1 MSFFKNI
8 IHTFKNSFNFQGRA
22 SRKEFWLFTL
32 FYLIIYFPI
41 STYESVQYAIN
52 NFASY
57 EVSSWDVLL
66 SSPISLIITLIF
78 IFPVLSLTCRRLHD
92 TGRSGWYQLLYIT
105 IIGTI
110 PLLYWFTKPGNP
122 SANKFGLPN
131 PTK

>member
-8 IHTFKNSFNFQGRA
+8 IYTFKNSFNFQGRA

-32 FYLIIYFPI
+32 FYIIIYFPI

-57 EVSSWDVLL
+57 DVSSWDVLL
-66 SSPISLIITLIF
+66 SSPLTLTINLIF
-78 IFPVLSLTCRRLHD
+78 IFPILSLTCRRLHD
-92 TGRSGWYQLLYIT
+92 TGKSGWYQLLYIT
-105 IIGTI
+105 IIGMI
-110 PLLYWFTKPGNP
+110 PLLYWFTQPGNP

-131 PTK
+131 PIK

>member
-32 FYLIIYFPI
+32 FYIIIYFPI
-41 STYESVQYAIN
+41 STYESVQYMIN

-57 EVSSWDVLL
+57 DVSTWDVFL
-66 SSPISLIITLIF
+66 SSPLTLTINLIF

-92 TGRSGWYQLLYIT
+92 IGRSGWYQFLYIT
-105 IIGTI
+105 IIGMI
-110 PLLYWFTKPGNP
+110 PLLYWFAQPGNP

-131 PTK
+131 PIK

>member
-1 MSFFKNI
+1 MSFFKNTT
-8 IHTFKNSFNFQGRA
+8 HTFKNSFNFQGRA

-32 FYLIIYFPI
+32 FYMIIYFPI

-57 EVSSWDVLL
+57 DVSTWDVLL
-66 SSPISLIITLIF
+66 SSPLTLTINLIF

-92 TGRSGWYQLLYIT
+92 IGRSGWYQLLYIT
-105 IIGTI
+105 IIGMI
-110 PLLYWFTKPGNP
+110 PLLYWFTQPGNP

-131 PTK
+131 PIK

>member
-8 IHTFKNSFNFQGRA
+8 THTFKNSFNFQGRA

-32 FYLIIYFPI
+32 FYMIIYFPI

-57 EVSSWDVLL
+57 DVSTWDVLL
-66 SSPISLIITLIF
+66 SSPLTLTINLIF
-78 IFPVLSLTCRRLHD
+78 IFPILSLTCRRLHD
-92 TGRSGWYQLLYIT
+92 IGRSGWYQLLYIT
-105 IIGTI
+105 IIGMI
-110 PLLYWFTKPGNP
+110 PLLYWFTQPGNP

-131 PTK
+131 PIK